1 MTEKQIDNISGTETT
16 GHEWD
21 GVRELNTP
29 MPRWWLITF
38 YITIIWAI
46 GYCILYPAIPLLK
59 TNTKGVLEYSSRGE
73 LNKSLAKAKE
83 AQAGLREKIK
93 TSSLAAIIADPQLYS
108 FAKSGGKAAFKV
120 NCVQCHGSGAEGSK
134 GNPNLNDDDWLW
146 GGRVEQIHQTIQ
158 HGARY
163 EQDDDTRSSEMPAFG
178 KDELL
183 DETKID
189 QVADFVLSLSKG
201 SPDASSEGA
210 KIFAENCA
218 SCHGDKGQG
227 MREVGAPALNDQIW
241 LYGGDKNTVMES
253 IHNSRKAVMPAWA
266 HRLDPVTIKQLAIYV
281 HSLGGGEK

>member
-1 MTEKQIDNISGTETT
+1 MTEKQIDDVSGTETT

-46 GYCILYPAIPLLK
+46 GYCILYPSIPLLT
-59 TNTKGVLEYSSRGE
+59 TNTQGVLGYSSRGE
-73 LNKSLAKAKE
+73 LDKSLAKAKE
-83 AQAGLREKIK
+83 AQTELREKIK
-93 TSSLAAIIADPQLYS
+93 TSSLAAISADPQLYS
-108 FAKSGGKAAFKV
+108 FAKAGGKAAFKV

-146 GGRVEQIHQTIQ
+146 GGKLEEIHQTIK
-158 HGARY
+158 HGARF
-163 EQDDDTRSSEMPAFG
+163 ELDDDTRTSEMPAFG

-183 DETKID
+183 DNVKIE
-189 QVADFVLSLSKG
+189 QVTDFVLSLSKG
-201 SPDASSEGA
+201 AADTVSPGA
-210 KIFAENCA
+210 AIFAENCA

-227 MREVGAPALNDQIW
+227 DRSLGAPALNDQIW
-241 LYGGDKNTVMES
+241 LYGGDRKTVMES

-266 HRLDPVTIKQLAIYV
+266 HRLEPETIKQLAIYV

>member
-1 MTEKQIDNISGTETT
+1 MTEKQIDDVSGTETT

-46 GYCILYPAIPLLK
+46 GYCILYPSIPLLT
-59 TNTKGVLEYSSRGE
+59 TNTQGVLGYSSRGE
-73 LNKSLAKAKE
+73 LDKSLAKAKE
-83 AQAGLREKIK
+83 AQTELREKIK
-93 TSSLAAIIADPQLYS
+93 TSSLAAISADPQLYS
-108 FAKSGGKAAFKV
+108 FAKAGGKAAFKV

-146 GGRVEQIHQTIQ
+146 GGKLEEIHQTIK
-158 HGARY
+158 HGARF
-163 EQDDDTRSSEMPAFG
+163 EQDDDTRTSEMPAFG

-183 DETKID
+183 DNVKIE
-189 QVADFVLSLSKG
+189 QVTDFVLSLSKG
-201 SPDASSEGA
+201 AADTASPGA
-210 KIFAENCA
+210 AIFAENCA

-227 MREVGAPALNDQIW
+227 DRSLGAPALNDQIW
-241 LYGGDKNTVMES
+241 LYGGDRKTVMES

-266 HRLDPVTIKQLAIYV
+266 HRLEPETIKQLAIYV

>member
-1 MTEKQIDNISGTETT
+1 MTEKHIDDISGTETT

-46 GYCILYPAIPLLK
+46 GYCILYPSIPLLT
-59 TNTKGVLEYSSRGE
+59 TNTQGVLGYSSRGE
-73 LNKSLAKAKE
+73 LDKSLAKAKE
-83 AQAGLREKIK
+83 AQTELLNKIK
-93 TSSLAAIIADPQLYS
+93 ASSLAEISADPQLYS
-108 FAKSGGKAAFKV
+108 FAKAGGKAAFKV

-146 GGRVEQIHQTIQ
+146 GGKLDEIHQTIK
-158 HGARY
+158 HGARF
-163 EQDDDTRSSEMPAFG
+163 EQDDDTRTSEMPAFG

-183 DETKID
+183 DDVKIE
-189 QVADFVLSLSKG
+189 QVTDFVLSLSKG
-201 SPDASSEGA
+201 SVDTAGA
-210 KIFAENCA
+210 GAAIFAENCA

-227 MREVGAPALNDQIW
+227 DRSLGAPALNDQIW
-241 LYGGDKNTVMES
+241 LYGGDRKTVMES

-266 HRLDPVTIKQLAIYV
+266 HRLEPETIKKLAIYV

>member
-1 MTEKQIDNISGTETT
+1 MTEKQIDDVSGTETT

-21 GVRELNTP
+21 GLRELNTP

-46 GYCILYPAIPLLK
+46 GYCILYPSIPLLT
-59 TNTKGVLEYSSRGE
+59 TNTQGVLGYSSRGE
-73 LNKSLAKAKE
+73 LDKSLAEAKE
-83 AQAGLREKIK
+83 AQTELRKKIK
-93 TSSLAAIIADPQLYS
+93 TSTLAAIIADPQLYS
-108 FAKSGGKAAFKV
+108 FAKAGGKAAFKV

-146 GGRVEQIHQTIQ
+146 GGKLEEIHQTIK
-158 HGARY
+158 HGARF
-163 EQDDDTRSSEMPAFG
+163 EQDDDTRTSEMPAFG

-183 DETKID
+183 DNVKIE
-189 QVADFVLSLSKG
+189 QVTDFVLSLSKG
-201 SPDASSEGA
+201 TIDTASAGA
-210 KIFAENCA
+210 AIFAENCA

-227 MREVGAPALNDQIW
+227 DRSLGAPALNDQIW
-241 LYGGDKNTVMES
+241 LYGGDRKTVMES

-266 HRLDPVTIKQLAIYV
+266 HRLEPETIKQLAIYV

>member
-1 MTEKQIDNISGTETT
+1 MTEKQIDDVSGTETT

-29 MPRWWLITF
+29 MPRWWLFTF

-46 GYCILYPAIPLLK
+46 GYCILYPSIPLLT
-59 TNTKGVLEYSSRGE
+59 TNTQGVLGYSSRGE
-73 LNKSLAKAKE
+73 LDKSLAKAKE
-83 AQAGLREKIK
+83 AQTELREKIK

-108 FAKSGGKAAFKV
+108 FAKAGGKAAFKV

-146 GGRVEQIHQTIQ
+146 GGKLEEIHQTIK
-158 HGARY
+158 HGARF
-163 EQDDDTRSSEMPAFG
+163 EQDDDTRTSEMPAFG

-183 DETKID
+183 DNVKIE
-189 QVADFVLSLSKG
+189 QVTDFVLSLSKG
-201 SPDASSEGA
+201 TVDTASAGA
-210 KIFAENCA
+210 AIFAENCA

-227 MREVGAPALNDQIW
+227 DRSLGAPALNDQIW
-241 LYGGDKNTVMES
+241 LYGGDRKTVMES

-266 HRLDPVTIKQLAIYV
+266 HRLEPETIKQLAIYV

>member
-1 MTEKQIDNISGTETT
+1 MTEKQIDDVSGTETT

-29 MPRWWLITF
+29 MPRWWLFTF

-46 GYCILYPAIPLLK
+46 GYCILYPSIPLLT
-59 TNTKGVLEYSSRGE
+59 TNTQGMLGYSSRGE
-73 LNKSLAKAKE
+73 LDKSLAKAKE
-83 AQAGLREKIK
+83 AQTELREKIK

-108 FAKSGGKAAFKV
+108 FAKAGGKAAFKV

-146 GGRVEQIHQTIQ
+146 GGKLEEIHQTIK
-158 HGARY
+158 HGARF
-163 EQDDDTRSSEMPAFG
+163 EQDDDTRTSEMPAFG

-183 DETKID
+183 DNVKIE
-189 QVADFVLSLSKG
+189 QVTDFVLSLSKRTV
-201 SPDASSEGA
+201 DTASAGA
-210 KIFAENCA
+210 AIFAENCA

-227 MREVGAPALNDQIW
+227 DRSLGAPALNDQIW
-241 LYGGDKNTVMES
+241 LYGGDRKTVMES
-253 IHNSRKAVMPAWA
+253 IHNSRKAVMPAWV
-266 HRLDPVTIKQLAIYV
+266 HRLEPETIKQLAIYV

>member
-1 MTEKQIDNISGTETT
+1 MTEKQIDDVSGTETT

-46 GYCILYPAIPLLK
+46 GYCILYPSIPLLT
-59 TNTKGVLEYSSRGE
+59 TNTQGVLGYSSRGE
-73 LNKSLAKAKE
+73 LDKSLAKAKE
-83 AQAGLREKIK
+83 AQTQLREKIK
-93 TSSLAAIIADPQLYS
+93 TSSLAAISADPQLYS
-108 FAKSGGKAAFKV
+108 FAKAGGKAAFKV

-146 GGRVEQIHQTIQ
+146 GGKLEEIHQTIK
-158 HGARY
+158 HGARF
-163 EQDDDTRSSEMPAFG
+163 EQDDDTRTSEMPAFG

-183 DETKID
+183 DNVKIE
-189 QVADFVLSLSKG
+189 QVTDFVLSLSKG
-201 SPDASSEGA
+201 AADTASPGA
-210 KIFAENCA
+210 AIFAENCA

-227 MREVGAPALNDQIW
+227 DRSLGAPALNDQIW
-241 LYGGDKNTVMES
+241 LYGGDRKTVMES
-253 IHNSRKAVMPAWA
+253 IHNSRKAVMSAWA
-266 HRLDPVTIKQLAIYV
+266 HRLEPETIKQLAIYV

>member
-1 MTEKQIDNISGTETT
+1 MTEKQIDDVSGTETT

-46 GYCILYPAIPLLK
+46 GYCILYPSIPLLT
-59 TNTKGVLEYSSRGE
+59 TNTQGVLGYSSRGE
-73 LNKSLAKAKE
+73 LDKSLAKAKE
-83 AQAGLREKIK
+83 AQTELREKIK
-93 TSSLAAIIADPQLYS
+93 TSSLAAISADPQLYS
-108 FAKSGGKAAFKV
+108 FAKAGGKAAFKV

-146 GGRVEQIHQTIQ
+146 GGKLEEIHQTIK
-158 HGARY
+158 HGARF
-163 EQDDDTRSSEMPAFG
+163 EQDDDTRTSEMPAFG

-183 DETKID
+183 DNVKIE
-189 QVADFVLSLSKG
+189 QVTDFVLSLSKG
-201 SPDASSEGA
+201 AADTASPGA
-210 KIFAENCA
+210 AIFAENCA

-227 MREVGAPALNDQIW
+227 DRSLGAPALNDQIW
-241 LYGGDKNTVMES
+241 LYGGDRKTVMES

-266 HRLDPVTIKQLAIYV
+266 HRLEPGTIKQLAIYV

>member
-1 MTEKQIDNISGTETT
+1 MTEKQIDDVSGTETT

-29 MPRWWLITF
+29 MPRWWLFTF

-46 GYCILYPAIPLLK
+46 GYCILYPSIPLLT
-59 TNTKGVLEYSSRGE
+59 TNTQGMLGYSSRGE
-73 LNKSLAKAKE
+73 LDKSLAKAKE
-83 AQAGLREKIK
+83 AQTELREKIK

-108 FAKSGGKAAFKV
+108 FAKAGGKAAFKV

-146 GGRVEQIHQTIQ
+146 GGKLEEIHETIK
-158 HGARY
+158 HGARF
-163 EQDDDTRSSEMPAFG
+163 EQDDDTRTSEMPAFG

-183 DETKID
+183 DNVKIE
-189 QVADFVLSLSKG
+189 QVTDFVLSLSKG
-201 SPDASSEGA
+201 AVDTASAGA
-210 KIFAENCA
+210 AIFAENCA

-227 MREVGAPALNDQIW
+227 DRSLGAPALNDQIW
-241 LYGGDKNTVMES
+241 LYGGDRKTVMES
-253 IHNSRKAVMPAWA
+253 IHNSRKAVMPAWV
-266 HRLDPVTIKQLAIYV
+266 HRLEPETIKQLAIYV

>member
-1 MTEKQIDNISGTETT
+1 MTEKQIDDVSGTETT

-29 MPRWWLITF
+29 MPRWWLFTF

-46 GYCILYPAIPLLK
+46 GYCILYPSIPLLT
-59 TNTKGVLEYSSRGE
+59 TNTKGVLGYSSRGE
-73 LNKSLAKAKE
+73 LDKSLLKAKD
-83 AQAGLREKIK
+83 AQTELREKIK
-93 TSSLAAIIADPQLYS
+93 TTSLPAIIADPQLYS
-108 FAKSGGKAAFKV
+108 FAKAGGKAAFKV

-146 GGRVEQIHQTIQ
+146 GGKLEEIHQTIK
-158 HGARY
+158 HGARF
-163 EQDDDTRSSEMPAFG
+163 EQDDDTRTSEMPAFG

-183 DETKID
+183 DEVKIE
-189 QVADFVLSLSKG
+189 QVTDYVLSLSKG
-201 SPDASSEGA
+201 TVDTASAGA
-210 KIFAENCA
+210 AIFTENCA

-227 MREVGAPALNDQIW
+227 DRSLGAPALNDQIW
-241 LYGGDKNTVMES
+241 LYGGDKKTVMES

-266 HRLDPVTIKQLAIYV
+266 HRLDPETIKQLAIYV